1 MIRPAALVDVGELQ
15 FFDRVGDLVQVMRGK
30 MQIPRC
36 YFQILMTEQK
46 LDGAQ
51 IGAGFQQMGCPAVA
65 NQMGRHCLA
74 DAGLLAASEQ
84 MRHTVLSVIGCSES
98 RSVREGNRYVS
109 GLSHR
114 Q

>member
-15 FFDRVGDLVQVMRGK
+15 FFDRVSDLLQAMRGK

-36 YFQILMTEQK
+36 YFQILMTQQK

-51 IGAGFQQMGCPAVA
+51 IGAGFKQMGCPAVA

-74 DAGLLAASEQ
+74 DAGSPGRFRADAPHGLVGDRLL
-84 MRHTVLSVIGCSES
+84 
-98 RSVREGNRYVS
+98 
-109 GLSHR
+109 
-114 Q
+114 